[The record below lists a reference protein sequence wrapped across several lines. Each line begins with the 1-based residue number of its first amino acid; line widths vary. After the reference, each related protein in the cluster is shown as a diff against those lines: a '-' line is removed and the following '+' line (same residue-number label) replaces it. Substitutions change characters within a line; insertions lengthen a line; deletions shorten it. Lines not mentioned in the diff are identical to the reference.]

1 MHVKSLQLCLTLCSP
16 MDCSPPGFS
25 VLGIL
30 PVRILKWVAIFSSRG
45 SSQPRDGSVSLTFL
59 ALAGRFFTISTT
71 WWALSFNF
79 DDFYFLSYLIV
90 VARLFNTMLNRSGGW
105 EWASLFWF
113 LIWRR
118 GFQLYTVEYGV
129 SCVVTNGLY
138 YIEILLY
145 WRKLL
150 DHSGMT

>member
-1 MHVKSLQLCLTLCSP
+1 MRVKSLQSCLTLCSP

-30 PVRILKWVAIFSSRG
+30 PVRILKWVAMP
-45 SSQPRDGSVSLTFL
+45 SSQPRDGSISLTFL
-59 ALAGRFFTISTT
+59 ALASRFFTISTT
-71 WWALSFNF
+71 WRALSLSL
-79 DDFYFLSYLIV
+79 DDFYFLSYMKA

-105 EWASLFWF
+105 EWASLLCF
-113 LIWRR
+113 LIWKR

-138 YIEILLY
+138 YIEICSLY
-145 WRKLL
+145 THF
-150 DHSGMT
+150 D